1 MAILADERA
10 LVEAVASEMSDGIE
24 GAVNFWMT
32 LIEVALSDP
41 RLNLVG
47 RMNAAQ
53 EILRHYRA
61 GTDWGSHDG
70 HVA

>member
-10 LVEAVASEMSDGIE
+10 LVEAVAAEMSDGIE

-32 LIEVALSDP
+32 QLEVALSDP
-41 RLNLVG
+41 RLTTLG

-70 HVA
+70 HAA